1 MQIDDKRFYAL
12 AKILPNINEFPDE
25 ITRED
30 IEKDYNG
37 YYMFNPQTNHIT
49 TKTGDDWMYRDYQK
63 VSLITTSIERR
74 VRYALKVVDEAIRQV
89 TLKQ

>member
-49 TKTGDDWMYRDYQK
+49 TKNWR
-63 VSLITTSIERR
+63 
-74 VRYALKVVDEAIRQV
+74 
-89 TLKQ
+89 